1 MGVPRDHQVKFSR
14 IVCRD
19 LLRSMGQQYGCN
31 PLLQPRCGFA
41 QMRLP
46 CRWIGKSIRELNI
59 RAKWKVNVIA
69 VRRGEEMTV
78 SPDGDYVFQR
88 QDDCVVV
95 LGRSGD
101 LDRLERI

>member
-1 MGVPRDHQVKFSR
+1 MERR
-14 IVCRD
+14 IA
-19 LLRSMGQQYGCN
+19 GE
-31 PLLQPRCGFA
+31 
-41 QMRLP
+41 
-46 CRWIGKSIRELNI
+46 WIGKSIRELNI

-95 LGRSGD
+95 LVRSGD